1 MTLLVVAARG
11 SSWIEARR
19 GSATGQQFYA
29 GTLAQ
34 GKDLRLQGRRFW
46 VRFGALANLDLRL
59 DGKPVQLV
67 HTGTVNALFMRGGI
81 RPG

>member
-1 MTLLVVAARG
+1 MVAARG

-19 GSATGQQFYA
+19 GSATGQQLYA

-34 GKDLRLQGRRFW
+34 GKVLRLQGQRLW
-46 VRFGALANLDLRL
+46 VRFGALAYVDLRL
-59 DGKPVQLV
+59 DGKPVGLV
-67 HTGTVNALFMRGGI
+67 HTGTVNALFTPSGI